1 MAHLVLI
8 VSWGYSLVPAP
19 LMALPK
25 GDSAP
30 LAPSALREDKSVAP
44 IRSLSHVSILNSFDE
59 NRIPAP
65 AVESQSS
72 WLLDL
77 SVPRASSPELETDIS
92 RTSSTS
98 TKHSLTDS
106 MDSNQSVHTAH
117 SGDNVSEPP
126 PVPSKTDSPPDH
138 PEFGSRVRS
147 QVKRLHALL
156 ELVETEANYVKDLDV
171 LVHVFFKL
179 LPTVPYLA
187 EDAARQSTVIRNG
200 PQLLELHRDLDARL
214 QNIVQKQRLNDA
226 SLSELARAQ
235 SPGHQEAVALFAEAF
250 IDFAPR
256 FQVYCEFCS
265 KHKEALELIDA
276 VEHRPEWDAYQMR
289 ASDAVGSRDAVS
301 RKRLQFRDFFI
312 KPIQRVCL
320 YPILMQTIQRY
331 SAADAAVRLGEAM
344 ACMRRITSD
353 VNAASAERHARLL
366 SDMIVSRM
374 EPSLELSSSF
384 LPSLGNCR
392 MTGNLGV
399 LYHHSTWAPLTW
411 PLTTK
416 YYGCVLYSDFVMMFK
431 VRKTHTYEPRYW
443 FPLAEAK
450 LKRSDE
456 RSVRLPHLFRI
467 SVRGHHFELMASTA
481 KEHNLWLDA
490 FSKAMADGPSPMRRV
505 HGMDVPFPCNLADKG
520 PAAPATTDQDDD
532 PLARYLDDVGDAAP
546 SLRGQVL
553 VRHKS
558 PPRRAAMD
566 RGMVFSDA
574 CISARSSIDGH
585 DWAARSHSSRVG
597 LHRLSGSETVSLRI
611 SPSSATDAPPT
622 TRLMHADSTES
633 LLGPRRTDV
642 SQRRLSVSSSPGGP
656 PASSS
661 PAGLLPRSQSM
672 IGRTLQGWLT
682 PSATQLPIKAEEL
695 SMALLEACT
704 PEPAAPTRLRR
715 GRCSSMDMR
724 AEAAPTRTIMRRRSS
739 TSMSRRSDTSA
750 PQSPH
755 RRLTQRFLQRHRL
768 STMDV

>member
-1 MAHLVLI
+1 MLTPFAEDRI
-8 VSWGYSLVPAP
+8 
-19 LMALPK
+19 
-25 GDSAP
+25 SASTVETQSP
-30 LAPSALREDKSVAP
+30 WLSDLSALR
-44 IRSLSHVSILNSFDE
+44 L
-59 NRIPAP
+59 
-65 AVESQSS
+65 
-72 WLLDL
+72 
-77 SVPRASSPELETDIS
+77 SSPELETDIS

-98 TKHSLTDS
+98 TKHSLADS
-106 MDSNQSVHTAH
+106 MDSNQSIHTAH
-117 SGDNVSEPP
+117 SGSDSSEPP
-126 PVPSKTDSPPDH
+126 PVPSKTDSRPH
-138 PEFGSRVRS
+138 SPEFGSQARS

-156 ELVETEANYVKDLDV
+156 ELAETESNYVKDLDV
-171 LVHVFFKL
+171 LIHVFFKL

-187 EDAARQSTVIRNG
+187 ENATRLHTVIRNG
-200 PQLLELHRDLDARL
+200 PQLLELHRDLNARF
-214 QNIVQKQRLNDA
+214 QSIVQMQRLDDA
-226 SLSELARAQ
+226 SLSELERATSNKQ
-235 SPGHQEAVALFAEAF
+235 AVALFAEAF
-250 IDFAPR
+250 IEFAPR

-276 VEHRPEWDAYQMR
+276 VEHRPEWDTYQTR

-301 RKRLQFRDFFI
+301 RKRLLFRDFFI

-320 YPILMQTIQRY
+320 YPILMQTIHRY
-331 SAADAAVRLGEAM
+331 SAPDEDAKLGEAM
-344 ACMRRITSD
+344 ACMRRVTSD

-399 LYHHSTWAPLTW
+399 LYHHSTLAPLTW

-416 YYGCVLYSDFVMMFK
+416 YYGCVLYHDFVMMFK

-443 FPLAEAK
+443 FPLADAK

-467 SVRGHHFELMASTA
+467 SVRGHHFELMASTE
-481 KEHNLWLDA
+481 KEHKLWLDA
-490 FSKAMADGPSPMRRV
+490 FSQAMADGPSPMRRV
-505 HGMDVPFPCNLADKG
+505 HGMDVPFPCNLTDTNVA
-520 PAAPATTDQDDD
+520 AAPTSWDQDDD
-532 PLARYLDDVGDAAP
+532 PLARYLGDVGDAMP
-546 SLRGQVL
+546 SLRGQML

-585 DWAARSHSSRVG
+585 EWAARTHSSRVG
-597 LHRLSGSETVSLRI
+597 LHRLSGSETLSLRI
-611 SPSSATDAPPT
+611 SPSSATDSPLPQPT
-622 TRLMHADSTES
+622 TQLMRADSTES
-633 LLGPRRTDV
+633 LFDTRRVDA
-642 SQRRLSVSSSPGGP
+642 SPFRSSVTSFPGGP
-656 PASSS
+656 PESSS

-682 PSATQLPIKAEEL
+682 PSTTQQPIKAEEL
-695 SMALLEACT
+695 SVALLEACT
-704 PEPAAPTRLRR
+704 PGPTVPTRLRR

-724 AEAAPTRTIMRRRSS
+724 ADAASTRTIMRRRSS
-739 TSMSRRSDTSA
+739 TSMSRVPNTSV

-755 RRLTQRFLQRHRL
+755 RRLAQRFLQRHRF

>member
-1 MAHLVLI
+1 
-8 VSWGYSLVPAP
+8 
-19 LMALPK
+19 
-25 GDSAP
+25 
-30 LAPSALREDKSVAP
+30 
-44 IRSLSHVSILNSFDE
+44 
-59 NRIPAP
+59 
-65 AVESQSS
+65 
-72 WLLDL
+72 
-77 SVPRASSPELETDIS
+77 
-92 RTSSTS
+92 
-98 TKHSLTDS
+98 

-171 LVHVFFKL
+171 LVYVFFKL

-187 EDAARQSTVIRNG
+187 EDAARLSTVIRNG

>member
-1 MAHLVLI
+1 
-8 VSWGYSLVPAP
+8 
-19 LMALPK
+19 MALPK

-187 EDAARQSTVIRNG
+187 EDAARLSTVIRNG

-366 SDMIVSRM
+366 SDMILSRM

>member
-1 MAHLVLI
+1 
-8 VSWGYSLVPAP
+8 
-19 LMALPK
+19 MALPR
-25 GDSAP
+25 GDSAL

-138 PEFGSRVRS
+138 PESGSRVRS

-156 ELVETEANYVKDLDV
+156 ELAETESNYVKDLDV

-187 EDAARQSTVIRNG
+187 EDAARLSTVIRNG

-276 VEHRPEWDAYQMR
+276 VEHRPEWDTYQMR
-289 ASDAVGSRDAVS
+289 ASDAVASRDAVS

-366 SDMIVSRM
+366 SDMILSRM

>member
-1 MAHLVLI
+1 
-8 VSWGYSLVPAP
+8 
-19 LMALPK
+19 MALPK

-156 ELVETEANYVKDLDV
+156 ELAETESNYVKDLDV

-187 EDAARQSTVIRNG
+187 EDAARLSTVIRNG

-226 SLSELARAQ
+226 SLPELARAQ

-366 SDMIVSRM
+366 SDMILSRM

>member
-1 MAHLVLI
+1 M
-8 VSWGYSLVPAP
+8 AP
-19 LMALPK
+19 LR

-30 LAPSALREDKSVAP
+30 LAPSAPSDGKSVAP
-44 IRSLSHVSILNSFDE
+44 IPTLSHVSMLHSFDE
-59 NRIPAP
+59 HRIPAS
-65 AVESQSS
+65 AVESPSP
-72 WLLDL
+72 WLLDM
-77 SVPRASSPELETDIS
+77 SVPRVSSPELETDIS

-98 TKHSLTDS
+98 TKHSLSDS
-106 MDSNQSVHTAH
+106 MTSNQSVHTAH
-117 SGDNVSEPP
+117 SGDDVSEPP
-126 PVPSKTDSPPDH
+126 PVPSKTDSHPDH
-138 PEFGSRVRS
+138 PESGSQMRTH
-147 QVKRLHALL
+147 VKRLHALL
-156 ELVETEANYVKDLDV
+156 ELAETEANYVKDLDV
-171 LVHVFFKL
+171 LIHVFFKL

-187 EDAARQSTVIRNG
+187 EDASRLRTVVRNG

-214 QNIVQKQRLNDA
+214 QRIVQMQRLNDA
-226 SLSELARAQ
+226 SLSELVRAQ
-235 SPGHQEAVALFAEAF
+235 SPGHQEAIALFAEAF

-256 FQVYCEFCS
+256 FQIYCEFCS

-276 VEHRPEWDAYQMR
+276 VEHRPEWETYQAR
-289 ASDAVGSRDAVS
+289 ASDAVGSRDAAS

-331 SAADAAVRLGEAM
+331 TAPDAAVRLGEAM

-374 EPSLELSSSF
+374 EPSLELSPSF

-416 YYGCVLYSDFVMMFK
+416 YYGCVLYADFVMMFK

-490 FSKAMADGPSPMRRV
+490 FAKAIADGPSPMRRV

-520 PAAPATTDQDDD
+520 PAVPTSSDQDDD

-585 DWAARSHSSRVG
+585 DWAARSHSARVG

-611 SPSSATDAPPT
+611 SPSSATDAPLPSPT
-622 TRLMHADSTES
+622 TRLMHANSNES
-633 LLGPRRTDV
+633 LPGPRRMDA

-656 PASSS
+656 LAPAS

-682 PSATQLPIKAEEL
+682 PSTTQLPIKAEEL

-704 PEPAAPTRLRR
+704 PEPAAPLRLHR
-715 GRCSSMDMR
+715 GRCSSLDMR

-739 TSMSRRSDTSA
+739 TSMSRRPDTSA
-750 PQSPH
+750 PPSPH
-755 RRLTQRFLQRHRL
+755 RRLAQRFLQRHRL

>member
-1 MAHLVLI
+1 
-8 VSWGYSLVPAP
+8 
-19 LMALPK
+19 MALPR
-25 GDSAP
+25 GDSAL

-138 PEFGSRVRS
+138 LESGSRVRS

-156 ELVETEANYVKDLDV
+156 ELAETESNYVKDLDV

-179 LPTVPYLA
+179 LPTVPYLT
-187 EDAARQSTVIRNG
+187 EDAARLSTVIRNG

-276 VEHRPEWDAYQMR
+276 VEHRPEWDAYQTR

-739 TSMSRRSDTSA
+739 TSMSRRPDTSA

>member
-1 MAHLVLI
+1 
-8 VSWGYSLVPAP
+8 
-19 LMALPK
+19 MALPK

-171 LVHVFFKL
+171 LVYVFFKL

-187 EDAARQSTVIRNG
+187 EDAARLSTVIRNG

>member
-1 MAHLVLI
+1 
-8 VSWGYSLVPAP
+8 
-19 LMALPK
+19 MALPK

-156 ELVETEANYVKDLDV
+156 ELAETESNYVKDLDV

-179 LPTVPYLA
+179 LTTVPYLT
-187 EDAARQSTVIRNG
+187 EDAARLSTVIRNG